1 MRLRAHPPSIAR
13 ATQRHAGSGQGV
25 VPATPS
31 LLGSRH
37 GGARDE
43 SVPVERRLLAGF
55 RRCRIGDRWLA
66 ASGTVAS

>member
-13 ATQRHAGSGQGV
+13 TTHGIPDPVKGSYL
-25 VPATPS
+25 ATPS